1 MKSICLTFLLSLSA
15 LSSWAQS
22 NQTTKDSLLTWYN
35 DITLASEAAVKA
47 EKPLML
53 FFTGSDW
60 CGWCHRLQRE
70 VFNTEQFN
78 TWAAMDVIL
87 CEIDFPKYK
96 VLPQNIQEQNQR
108 LQQQFGV
115 QAYPT
120 VWFVNVSKED
130 KKYNLSR
137 LKSTGYMQGG
147 PDVWIT
153 NAKSIISGGK

>member
-1 MKSICLTFLLSLSA
+1 MKSILLVGLLVSSA
-15 LSSWAQS
+15 FGTWAQ
-22 NQTTKDSLLTWYN
+22 TTNETTLTWYT
-35 DITLASEAAVKA
+35 DVSLASEAAITA

-115 QAYPT
+115 QGYPT

>member
-1 MKSICLTFLLSLSA
+1 MKSIFLTFFLSLSA
-15 LSSWAQS
+15 FGAWAQ
-22 NQTTKDSLLTWYN
+22 TTDETSLTWYT
-35 DITLASEAAVKA
+35 DVSLASEAAITA

-70 VFNTEQFN
+70 VFNTEQFK
-78 TWAAMDVIL
+78 TWASTDVIL
-87 CEIDFPKYK
+87 VELDFPRNK
-96 VLPQNIQEQNQR
+96 VLPQTIKDQNQM

-115 QAYPT
+115 QGYPT
-120 VWFVNVSKED
+120 VWFVNVNKVD
-130 KKYNLSR
+130 TKYNLSP
-137 LKSTGYMQGG
+137 LNSTGYLQGG